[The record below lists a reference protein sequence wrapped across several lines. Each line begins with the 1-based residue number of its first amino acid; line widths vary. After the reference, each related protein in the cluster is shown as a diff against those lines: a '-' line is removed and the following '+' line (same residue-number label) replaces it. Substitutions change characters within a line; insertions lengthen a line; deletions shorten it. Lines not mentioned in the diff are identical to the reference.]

1 MSAVCFYFQVHQ
13 PFRIQ
18 RFRFANVGK
27 YGEPQQRLIEQDYFD
42 KEKNFQIFNKVARKS
57 YLKTNAILLD
67 LIRKYQG
74 CFRISFSITGVV
86 LEQMSLYAPDVLE
99 SFQELVASGKVEI
112 LGETYYH
119 SLAALYD
126 DEEFIDQVE
135 EHRSAM
141 LSYFQVVPQV
151 FRNTELI
158 YQDQIGELIHGLG
171 FKGILAEGADDIL
184 EWRSPNFVYQHPHVD
199 LKILPKNYKLSDDI
213 AFRFSNRGWSEYPVS
228 AEKYANWVHALSGSG
243 DTVNLFMDYETFG
256 EHQWEDTGI
265 FEFLRYLPEFILRHP
280 DWEFLTPS
288 EVLKKYP
295 SRGSLHYDRNVSWA
309 DTERDT
315 SAWTGN
321 DMQGSALRRIYKIG
335 QKVKQLNDPAFLK
348 TWRRLLTSDHFYY
361 MCTKFFSDGDV
372 HAYFSPFKSPYHAFL
387 NYLAIL
393 EDFDFR
399 LEKVRN
405 EEKIK
410 DQVVTGRGKFHGE
423 TRPCI

>member
-1 MSAVCFYFQVHQ
+1 MPAVCFYFQVHQ

-18 RFRFANVGK
+18 RLRFANVGK
-27 YGEPQQRLIEQDYFD
+27 FSTTPLRLDDRNYFD
-42 KEKNFQIFNKVARKS
+42 EEKNFQIFNKVARKS

-74 CFRISFSITGVV
+74 RFRISFSITGVV

-99 SFQELVASGKVEI
+99 SFQKLVASGGVEI

-126 DEEFIDQVE
+126 DEEFIEQVE

-141 LSYFQVVPQV
+141 FSYFQVVPEV

-158 YQDQIGELIHGLG
+158 YQDQIGELVHELG
-171 FKGILAEGADDIL
+171 FKGVLAEGADDIL
-184 EWRSPNFVYQHPHVD
+184 EWRSPNFVYQHPSVN
-199 LKILPKNYKLSDDI
+199 LKILTKNYKLSDDI
-213 AFRFSNRGWSEYPVS
+213 AFRFSNKNWIEHPVS
-228 AEKYANWVHALSGSG
+228 AEKYANWVHAISGAG
-243 DTVNLFMDYETFG
+243 ETVNLFMDYETFG

-265 FEFLRYLPEFILRHP
+265 FEFLRYLPGFILKHP

-288 EVLKKYP
+288 EVFKKFP

-315 SAWTGN
+315 SAWIGN
-321 DMQGSALRRIYKIG
+321 EMQSTALHRVYKMG
-335 QKVKQLNDPAFLK
+335 QKIKQLNHSHFLK

-393 EDFDFR
+393 EDFDLQ
-399 LEKVRN
+399 LEK
-405 EEKIK
+405 EKIIQK
-410 DQVVTGRGKFHGE
+410 IQHEVVTARGKFHGE